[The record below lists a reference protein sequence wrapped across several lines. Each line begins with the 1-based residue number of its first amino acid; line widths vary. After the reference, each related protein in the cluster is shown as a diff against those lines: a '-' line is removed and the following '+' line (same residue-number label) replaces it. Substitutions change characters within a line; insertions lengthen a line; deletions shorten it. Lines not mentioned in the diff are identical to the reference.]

1 VAARLLAVVAFDGD
15 NTLALGRSEP
25 VIKSYPARVRL
36 RAARSLAIRKF

>member
-1 VAARLLAVVAFDGD
+1 LAVVAFDGD

-25 VIKSYPARVRL
+25 VIKSYPTRARL